1 MSYARGR
8 WERIRRQAENRPW
21 LRYVATLDDRVRPD
35 HRRWHGVLL
44 RVGDP
49 WRRTHFPPNGWGCRC
64 IVEQLSDDD
73 LERRGYAPLPD
84 NVRPADEGMTRPWHN
99 DRTGETVQVPVGI
112 DPGWAH
118 NAGLVDPV
126 AGARAV
132 LRGKLAAAPPAQRA
146 ALLDTW
152 EDYVAEGRAARDEI
166 ERGISETPGTVEHAN
181 AFRAGLRA
189 MLRDRRAAGE
199 LDAERFGPFRPAL
212 KRRREKAGPGAPIGH
227 RDDERLVKAV
237 RDAARWFPRSWIEAA
252 NKVPALFAVH
262 TAGRGF
268 YADPLRN
275 YRHRGRLKQRGAG
288 LIAADASSQP
298 TVLHEFVHH
307 LQYAVLGLDARF
319 QALHRARTAGDKV
332 EPIYLRRPKERGRP
346 DDYVERYAGRE
357 YSDLPPEESALEVM
371 TVTFEQLLADPAE
384 VRDSPYRLLLR
395 DDPELAALAIGLLMR
410 YDPDP

>member
-1 MSYARGR
+1 M
-8 WERIRRQAENRPW
+8 
-21 LRYVATLDDRVRPD
+21 
-35 HRRWHGVLL
+35 LL

-49 WRRTHFPPNGWGCRC
+49 WWRTHFPPNGWGCRC
-64 IVEQLSDDD
+64 TVEQLSDDD

-84 NVRPADEGMTRPWHN
+84 NVHPADEGMTRPWHN
-99 DRTGETVQVPVGI
+99 DRTGETIQVPVGI
-112 DPGWAH
+112 DPGWAQ

-152 EDYVAEGRAARDEI
+152 EDYVAEGRAARAQI

-189 MLRDRRAAGE
+189 MLRERRAAGE
-199 LDAERFGPFRPAL
+199 LDVERFGPFRPAS

-237 RDAARWFPRSWIEAA
+237 RDAASWFPRSWIEAA
-252 NKVPALFAVH
+252 NKVPQLYALH
-262 TAGRGF
+262 TTERGF
-268 YADPLRN
+268 YSDPSRDRQ
-275 YRHRGRLKQRGAG
+275 YKGRVKPRGAG
-288 LIAADASSQP
+288 LIAAETHIKP

-307 LQYAVLGLDARF
+307 LQYAMPGLDARF

-332 EPIYLRRPKERGRP
+332 EIIYPDLPAERGRP
-346 DDYVERYAGRE
+346 DKYVERYAGRE
-357 YSDLPPEESALEVM
+357 YSGSALEVM
-371 TVTFEQLLADPAE
+371 TMTYELLLAAYPHALPDGPS
-384 VRDSPYRLLLR
+384 RYLRLLH

-410 YDPDP
+410 YDPGP